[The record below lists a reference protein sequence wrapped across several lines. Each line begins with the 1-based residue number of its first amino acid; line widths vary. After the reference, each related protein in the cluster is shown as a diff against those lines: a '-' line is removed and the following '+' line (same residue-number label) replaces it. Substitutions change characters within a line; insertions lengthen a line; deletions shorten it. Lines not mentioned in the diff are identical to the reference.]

1 MASTEVILSGRA
13 VVVNAL
19 ALSRIWYVASLIPTP
34 VWVLAS
40 LNRLI
45 FSFFWG
51 GKVDLVARDVV
62 IQPPDF
68 GGFSLVS
75 VQVKVWALHV
85 QWVGRF
91 VRRFSAWMQFL
102 FY

>member
-1 MASTEVILSGRA
+1 M
-13 VVVNAL
+13 
-19 ALSRIWYVASLIPTP
+19 ASLIPTP

-45 FSFFWG
+45 FPFFWG

-68 GGFSLVS
+68 GRFLLSIRPGESVGPACSVGWSL
-75 VQVKVWALHV
+75 
-85 QWVGRF
+85 R
-91 VRRFSAWMQFL
+91 
-102 FY
+102 